1 MEEGE
6 PVQIVGDAKAF
17 SNACESLRVHD
28 HEKDDED
35 HDEDRHKDVAAGS
48 ELAPVVVWAGKKR
61 ESARVLR

>member
-6 PVQIVGDAKAF
+6 PINLIGETEGY